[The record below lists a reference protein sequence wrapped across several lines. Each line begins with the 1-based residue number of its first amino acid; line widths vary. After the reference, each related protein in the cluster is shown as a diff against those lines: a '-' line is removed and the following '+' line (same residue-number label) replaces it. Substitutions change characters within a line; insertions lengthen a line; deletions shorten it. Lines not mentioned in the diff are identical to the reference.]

1 MECESENLD
10 KSYADE
16 KMENGKTENHINGTL
31 DKENSN
37 PNVEKKASKDT
48 QRRHDEPSELSFE
61 IFPENAEEKIKRQQI
76 EKALEKDS
84 NTTLEQWRQFARSE
98 YGLINDDLRQKVW
111 PLLLSVDVTQC
122 DPVPSLEELSKHPEY
137 NQVVLD
143 VNRSLKRFPPGIP
156 LAKRL
161 ALQDQLTAIILRVI
175 SKYPH
180 LSYYQGYHDVAVTFL
195 LVCGDEI
202 AFHIME
208 ILSTDHLVECMQ
220 KTFEI
225 VQKRLLLIY
234 AIVWRENKDLYEY
247 LERSQCG
254 LLFALPWYLTWFG
267 HSLNHY
273 RSVVRLYDYFLASEP
288 LLPLYVTAAIVLYRE
303 EDIYREECDRASLHC
318 LLSQLP
324 DELPFEYL
332 LIQSEKLYAKYPPH
346 NLHKDIEKI
355 IEREQKIREE
365 EDKVF
370 ETRRQ
375 IIQRKRQPVPTPQ
388 PFIYKLIPRK
398 LVLHRRSIFVSTAF
412 IVIGIFAY
420 YYKTHTNFNVDVI
433 R

>member
-1 MECESENLD
+1 MECESKNLEL
-10 KSYADE
+10 KNYVDE
-16 KMENGKTENHINGTL
+16 KMENGKVEKHINGSL
-31 DKENSN
+31 DKENAN
-37 PNVEKKASKDT
+37 PNAEKKAT

-84 NTTLEQWRQFARSE
+84 NTTLEQWRLFARSE

-111 PLLLSVDVTQC
+111 PLLVSVDVTQC
-122 DPVPSLEELSKHPEY
+122 DPVPTLEELMSHPEY

-143 VNRSLKRFPPGIP
+143 VNRSLKRFPPSIAP
-156 LAKRL
+156 AKRL

-267 HSLNHY
+267 HSLNQY

-375 IIQRKRQPVPTPQ
+375 LIQRKRQPVPTPQ

-398 LVLHRRSIFVSTAF
+398 LILHRRSIFVSTAF

-420 YYKTHTNFNVDVI
+420 YYKAHNNINVDVI

>member
-1 MECESENLD
+1 MECESENLELKND
-10 KSYADE
+10 IDE
-16 KMENGKTENHINGTL
+16 KMENGNVEKHINGTL

-37 PNVEKKASKDT
+37 PNAEKKASKDT

-84 NTTLEQWRQFARSE
+84 NTTLEQWRHFARSE

-122 DPVPSLEELSKHPEY
+122 DPVPTLEELMSHPEY

-202 AFHIME
+202 AFHMME

-247 LERSQCG
+247 LER
-254 LLFALPWYLTWFG
+254 
-267 HSLNHY
+267 
-273 RSVVRLYDYFLASEP
+273 
-288 LLPLYVTAAIVLYRE
+288 
-303 EDIYREECDRASLHC
+303 
-318 LLSQLP
+318 
-324 DELPFEYL
+324 
-332 LIQSEKLYAKYPPH
+332 
-346 NLHKDIEKI
+346 
-355 IEREQKIREE
+355 
-365 EDKVF
+365 
-370 ETRRQ
+370 
-375 IIQRKRQPVPTPQ
+375 
-388 PFIYKLIPRK
+388 
-398 LVLHRRSIFVSTAF
+398 
-412 IVIGIFAY
+412 
-420 YYKTHTNFNVDVI
+420 
-433 R
+433 